1 MSKEEFIS
9 SGLLEL
15 YAMGACSPE
24 ESQVVEKHLQ
34 QFPELKEELDNIE
47 LSLENYA
54 QLHATPPAPSVKE
67 KLMERLFSEDEKPVA
82 DQLNSS
88 PDFSPS
94 PVISLQ
100 ARNTI
105 PIFYKWVA
113 AAVIV
118 LLIGSIILN
127 YSYFNKYH
135 NTQKALAAAEQ
146 RLQEKE
152 KSNEAMTRDL
162 NVVTDKYAMPVV
174 LKGTDKA
181 PEAVAKIFWL
191 KNTGQVYIDP
201 SNLPKA
207 PEGKQYQLW
216 AIVDGKPVSGGMI
229 QTSKGIYHIQQMK
242 SFGNVDAFAI
252 TLEKA
257 GGSPTPTMDQMVV
270 IGKM

>member
-1 MSKEEFIS
+1 LTKEEFIS

-15 YAMGACSPE
+15 YAMSACSAE
-24 ESQVVEKHLQ
+24 ESQVVKKHLQ

-47 LSLENYA
+47 LALENYA
-54 QLHATPPAPSVKE
+54 QLHATPPAPSVKD
-67 KLMERLFSEDEKPVA
+67 KLMSRLFSEEDKPVL
-82 DQLNSS
+82 DQLPPYPDSS
-88 PDFSPS
+88 SS

-100 ARNTI
+100 RNTI
-105 PIFYKWVA
+105 PLFYKWVA
-113 AAVIV
+113 AAVII

-135 NTQKALAAAEQ
+135 DTQKALAAAEQ

-174 LKGTDKA
+174 LKGTEKMPD
-181 PEAVAKIFWL
+181 AVAKIFWL
-191 KNTGQVYIDP
+191 KNTGQVYVDP

-207 PEGKQYQLW
+207 PEGMQYQLW
-216 AIVDGKPVSGGMI
+216 GMVDGKPVSGGMI
-229 QTSKGIYHIQQMK
+229 QTSKGVYHIQQMK